1 MNAPT
6 RITAI
11 TLALGLVA
19 AACGGS
25 TGEAPAAPA
34 VVTAAPATQ
43 AVTQPAPAPVAPKP
57 TALMLV
63 VDTVRGTQGVTDD
76 EKKAENPSSL
86 VCVVMSKFPQGG
98 RIVWRA
104 VVSDP
109 LTNKA
114 LDDKA
119 LDTVTLTIAD
129 GSKVPLKYGPH
140 GGTKENPAQFFWVAG
155 WTVPNDYPTG
165 AFTWNIEAKSKEGIL
180 GKFGHDYF
188 KVPAAQLQIVPP
200 GTRRL

>member
-1 MNAPT
+1 MNSPT
-6 RITAI
+6 RILAT
-11 TLALGLVA
+11 TLAVGLVA

-25 TGEAPAAPA
+25 TGEAPSTA
-34 VVTAAPATQ
+34 VVTAAPTQ
-43 AVTQPAPAPVAPKP
+43 ATAAPVAAKP

-76 EKKAENPSSL
+76 EKKADNPASL
-86 VCVVMSKFPQGG
+86 VCVVMSKFPQGS

-104 VVSDP
+104 VVTDP
-109 LTNKA
+109 LTNKP
-114 LDDKA
+114 LDDK
-119 LDTVTLTIAD
+119 TLEYVKLTLAD
-129 GSKVPLKYGPH
+129 GKLQDLKYGPH

-165 AFTWNIEAKSKEGIL
+165 AFVFKIEAKSKEGVI
-180 GKFGHDYF
+180 GTYGHDYF
-188 KVPAAQLQIVPP
+188 KVPAAQLQIVTP

>member
-1 MNAPT
+1 MKLPT
-6 RITAI
+6 RILATGI
-11 TLALGLVA
+11 ALGLVA

-25 TGEAPAAPA
+25 TGEAPAPA

-43 AVTQPAPAPVAPKP
+43 AVTQATPAAPVAAKP

-76 EKKAENPSSL
+76 EKKAENPASL

-104 VVSDP
+104 VVTDP

-119 LDTVTLTIAD
+119 LEYVKITLAD
-129 GSKVPLKYGPH
+129 GTKADLKYGPH

-165 AFTWNIEAKSKEGIL
+165 AFAWKIEAKSKEGVL
-180 GKFGHDYF
+180 GTFGHDYF
-188 KVPAAQLQIVPP
+188 KVPAGQLQIVPP

>member
-1 MNAPT
+1 MNLAT
-6 RITAI
+6 RILATSV
-11 TLALGLVA
+11 ALGLVA
-19 AACGGS
+19 AACGGG
-25 TGEAPAAPA
+25 TGEAPSTA
-34 VVTAAPATQ
+34 VVTAAPVTQ
-43 AVTQPAPAPVAPKP
+43 ATAAPVAAKP

-76 EKKAENPSSL
+76 EKKADNPASL
-86 VCVVMSKFPQGG
+86 VCVVMSKFPQGS

-109 LTNKA
+109 LTNKP

-119 LDTVTLTIAD
+119 LESVKLTLAD
-129 GSKVPLKYGPH
+129 GKTADLKYGPH

-155 WTVPNDYPTG
+155 WTVPADYPTG
-165 AFTWNIEAKSKEGIL
+165 AFAFKIEAKSKEGVI
-180 GKFGHDYF
+180 GTYGHDYF

>member
-1 MNAPT
+1 MNLAT
-6 RITAI
+6 RILATSV
-11 TLALGLVA
+11 ALGLVA

-25 TGEAPAAPA
+25 TGEAPSTA
-34 VVTAAPATQ
+34 VVTAAPVTQ
-43 AVTQPAPAPVAPKP
+43 ATAAPVAAKP

-76 EKKAENPSSL
+76 EKKADNPASL
-86 VCVVMSKFPQGG
+86 VCVVMSKFPQGS

-109 LTNKA
+109 LTNKP

-119 LDTVTLTIAD
+119 LEFVRLTLAD
-129 GSKVPLKYGPH
+129 GKTADLKYGGH

-155 WTVPNDYPTG
+155 WTVPTDYPTG
-165 AFTWNIEAKSKEGIL
+165 AFAFKIEAKSKEGII
-180 GKFGHDYF
+180 GTYGHDYF
-188 KVPAAQLQIVPP
+188 KVPGAQLQIVPP

>member
-1 MNAPT
+1 MNFPT
-6 RITAI
+6 RI
-11 TLALGLVA
+11 LATTVAVGLVA

-25 TGEAPAAPA
+25 TGEAPSTA
-34 VVTAAPATQ
+34 VVTAAPAATQ
-43 AVTQPAPAPVAPKP
+43 AVAQPAKA
-57 TALMLV
+57 TTLMVV

-76 EKKAENPSSL
+76 EKKADNPASL
-86 VCVVMSKFPQGG
+86 VCVVMSKFPQGS

-109 LTNKA
+109 LTNKP

-119 LDTVTLTIAD
+119 LEYVRLTLAD
-129 GSKVPLKYGPH
+129 GKTAELKYGPH

-165 AFTWNIEAKSKEGIL
+165 GFTFKIEAKSLEGAL
-180 GKFGHDYF
+180 GTYAHDYF

>member
-1 MNAPT
+1 MNFPT
-6 RITAI
+6 RI
-11 TLALGLVA
+11 LATTVAVGLVA

-25 TGEAPAAPA
+25 TGEAPSTA
-34 VVTAAPATQ
+34 VVTAAPVTQ
-43 AVTQPAPAPVAPKP
+43 ATAAPVAAKP

-63 VDTVRGTQGVTDD
+63 VDTVRGNQGVTDD
-76 EKKAENPSSL
+76 EKKADNPASL
-86 VCVVMSKFPQGG
+86 VCVVMSKFPQGS

-109 LTNKA
+109 LTNKP

-119 LDTVTLTIAD
+119 LESVKLTLAD
-129 GSKVPLKYGPH
+129 GKTADLKYGPH

-155 WTVPNDYPTG
+155 WTVPADYPTG
-165 AFTWNIEAKSKEGIL
+165 AFAFKIEAKSKEGVI
-180 GKFGHDYF
+180 GTYGHDYF

>member
-1 MNAPT
+1 MNLAT
-6 RITAI
+6 RILATSV
-11 TLALGLVA
+11 ALGLVA
-19 AACGGS
+19 ASCGGT
-25 TGEAPAAPA
+25 TGEAPPTA
-34 VVTAAPATQ
+34 VVTAAPAATQ
-43 AVTQPAPAPVAPKP
+43 ATAAPVAAKP
-57 TALMLV
+57 TSLMLV

-76 EKKAENPSSL
+76 EKKADNPASL
-86 VCVVMSKFPQGG
+86 VCVVMSKFPQGS

-109 LTNKA
+109 LTNKP

-119 LDTVTLTIAD
+119 LEYVKITLAD
-129 GSKVPLKYGPH
+129 GKLQDLKYGPH

-155 WTVPNDYPTG
+155 WTVPTDYPTG
-165 AFTWNIEAKSKEGIL
+165 AFAFKIEAKSKEGII
-180 GKFGHDYF
+180 GTYGHDYF

>member
-1 MNAPT
+1 MKSPA
-6 RITAI
+6 RI
-11 TLALGLVA
+11 LATTVVVGLVA

-25 TGEAPAAPA
+25 TGEAPSTA
-34 VVTAAPATQ
+34 VVTAAPVTQ
-43 AVTQPAPAPVAPKP
+43 ATAAPVAAKP
-57 TALMLV
+57 TALMLI

-76 EKKAENPSSL
+76 EKKADNPASL
-86 VCVVMSKFPQGG
+86 VCVVMSKFPQGS

-109 LTNKA
+109 LTNKP

-119 LDTVTLTIAD
+119 LEYVKITLAD
-129 GSKVPLKYGPH
+129 GKLQDLKYGPH

-155 WTVPNDYPTG
+155 FTVPNDYPTG
-165 AFTWNIEAKSKEGIL
+165 VFAFKIEAKSKEGVI
-180 GKFGHDYF
+180 GTYGHDYF